1 MLLTLVLVAIV
12 GLVVLIARF
21 RWNAFIALLLT
32 SLFVG
37 LAAGMEPM
45 KAVRGFEVGL
55 GNTLANLGMIIGLGT
70 ILGKML
76 AESGGAEVIAR
87 TIVGLFGVSRLDY
100 AVMFVA
106 FIVGISVFF
115 GVGIML
121 LGPIAFTLAR
131 ETRTPILRLALPLA
145 AGLSVAHGLIPPHPG
160 PMAAIS
166 QLGADTGKTIVWSVI
181 FGLPVALVT
190 GPVLARWVAPRVPV
204 EFGGLGAE
212 AIQQAE
218 AKGATGP
225 RRKPG
230 FGVALITML
239 LPVILMLV
247 ATVADLVFAPK
258 AGARHGAPAGAN
270 APAATAPQAPTGAG
284 SQVSA
289 TATTSAPAKTLTG
302 GERIRQWANFI
313 GAPTVAMLIA
323 VVFSFVTFGYRCGF
337 DSKEILKFTEQ
348 CVGPAASIF
357 LVVGAG
363 GGFTEILKQSGV
375 GGAISVFAQQAF
387 GGGGGSELLV
397 LFIGWAVA
405 GMLRIAV
412 GSATVAVTTAA
423 GLMLPI
429 VQLPGINVN
438 VELLVL
444 AMGAGSLILSHV
456 NDSGFWF
463 VKEYLGM
470 SVSQTLR
477 TWTVVETGIAITSL
491 VLILL
496 ASVIV

>member
-1 MLLTLVLVAIV
+1 MFPLSPEMLLVLVLVAIV

-21 RWNAFIALLLT
+21 RWNAFVALLVT

-37 LAAGMEPM
+37 LGAGMEPL
-45 KAVRGFEVGL
+45 KVVKSFETGL
-55 GNTLANLGMIIGLGT
+55 GNTLAALGMIIGLGT

-87 TIVGLFGVSRLDY
+87 TIVGVMGVSRLDY
-100 AVMFVA
+100 AVMLVA
-106 FIVGISVFF
+106 FLVGISVFF

-131 ETRTPILRLALPLA
+131 ETRTPILRLALPMA
-145 AGLSVAHGLIPPHPG
+145 AGLSTAHGLIPPHPG
-160 PMAAIS
+160 PMAAIAT
-166 QLGADTGKTIVWSVI
+166 LHADTGKTILWSVI
-181 FGLPVALVT
+181 FGLPTALVT
-190 GPVLARWVAPRVPV
+190 GPLLARWVAPRVPV

-212 AIQQAE
+212 AVPA
-218 AKGATGP
+218 ADSKGASGP
-225 RRKPG
+225 ARKPS
-230 FGVALITML
+230 FGVALFTML
-239 LPVILMLV
+239 LPVVLMLV
-247 ATVADLVFAPK
+247 ATVADLALAPK
-258 AGARHGAPAGAN
+258 TTAPIAST
-270 APAATAPQAPTGAG
+270 APAAQTAQAAGA
-284 SQVSA
+284 A
-289 TATTSAPAKTLTG
+289 TSPAPLAPAVPTTLDHV
-302 GERIRQWANFI
+302 RQWADFI

-323 VVFSFVTFGYRCGF
+323 VIFSFVTFGYRCGF
-337 DSKEILKFTEQ
+337 DSKEILKFSEQ

-357 LVVGAG
+357 LVIGAG

-375 GGAISVFAQQAF
+375 GNAISAFAQHAF
-387 GGGGGSELLV
+387 GGAQGTPSPMLV
-397 LFIGWAVA
+397 LVLGWTIA

-429 VQLPGINVN
+429 VQLPGMRVN
-438 VELLVL
+438 PELLVL

-477 TWTVVETGIAITSL
+477 TWTIVETGIAVTSL

-496 ASVIV
+496 ASLIV